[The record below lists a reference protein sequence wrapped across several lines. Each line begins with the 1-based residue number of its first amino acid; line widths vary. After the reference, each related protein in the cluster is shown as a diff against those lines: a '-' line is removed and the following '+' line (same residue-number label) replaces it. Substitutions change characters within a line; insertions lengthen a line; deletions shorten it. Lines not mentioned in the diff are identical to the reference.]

1 MNPAPI
7 LALASLIGRVKPVGA
22 PFNDGSCDN
31 DKCVF
36 AIQIGKLLK
45 P

>member
-1 MNPAPI
+1 MNLAPI
-7 LALASLIGRVKPVGA
+7 LALGSLIDKIKPVGV